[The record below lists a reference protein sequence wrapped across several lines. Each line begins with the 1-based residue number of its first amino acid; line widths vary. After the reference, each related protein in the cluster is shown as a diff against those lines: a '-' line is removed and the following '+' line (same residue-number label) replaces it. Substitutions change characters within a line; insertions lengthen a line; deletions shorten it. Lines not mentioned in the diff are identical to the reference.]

1 MAHVDK
7 SIQYIDDDEFDA
19 LDRALLEAE
28 HSALLRHRPLQ
39 TAVEIRQPTPAGLVD
54 VTNRPDTLATVC
66 AWAEDSTKRQCM
78 RAEAPIPTSVQQ
90 QPVGVLASGAVP
102 MSGTHEPAQPLPV
115 MGIEERT
122 PQGPGCGDECMGKAT
137 LGPGAQLAAE
147 ADALAVSVSGQG
159 YGPGEPLPDA
169 AAVPPVPR
177 IASQRTRTLPRSFL
191 TLNNGS
197 ASSRMPSGSEQ
208 KEGPGSAPG
217 SAAASCEHHSGGPAQ
232 APESD
237 SIAGGCAEAS
247 STVAMSSAEE
257 AGQPQREGAA
267 ASGDKR
273 IPASVKPPS
282 RPLLAYK
289 GSIRW
294 ALLCSQGIPR
304 LTPATMIHVHD
315 IGRTAVTLACCMAS
329 KCVQSPEVSRF

>member
-1 MAHVDK
+1 MSVAHV
-7 SIQYIDDDEFDA
+7 
-19 LDRALLEAE
+19 
-28 HSALLRHRPLQ
+28 
-39 TAVEIRQPTPAGLVD
+39 
-54 VTNRPDTLATVC
+54 
-66 AWAEDSTKRQCM
+66 
-78 RAEAPIPTSVQQ
+78 
-90 QPVGVLASGAVP
+90 
-102 MSGTHEPAQPLPV
+102 PAQPLAV
-115 MGIEERT
+115 MGMVERT
-122 PQGPGCGDECMGKAT
+122 PQGPGSGVECMGKAT
-137 LGPGAQLAAE
+137 LGPGAQFAAVAAALAA
-147 ADALAVSVSGQG
+147 SVSGQG
-159 YGPGEPLPDA
+159 AGPNESLPDA

-177 IASQRTRTLPRSFL
+177 IASQRTRNLPRSFL

-197 ASSRMPSGSEQ
+197 ANSRMPSGSEQ

-217 SAAASCEHHSGGPAQ
+217 SAPGSSAATCEHHSGGPAQ

-237 SIAGGCAEAS
+237 SVAGGCAEAS

>member
-1 MAHVDK
+1 MSVTHV
-7 SIQYIDDDEFDA
+7 
-19 LDRALLEAE
+19 
-28 HSALLRHRPLQ
+28 H
-39 TAVEIRQPTPAGLVD
+39 
-54 VTNRPDTLATVC
+54 
-66 AWAEDSTKRQCM
+66 
-78 RAEAPIPTSVQQ
+78 
-90 QPVGVLASGAVP
+90 
-102 MSGTHEPAQPLPV
+102 AQPIE
-115 MGIEERT
+115 GIGMEERT
-122 PQGPGCGDECMGKAT
+122 SQGPGSGDECMGVST
-137 LGPGAQLAAE
+137 LGPRAQLAAE
-147 ADALAVSVSGQG
+147 ASALAISVSGQG
-159 YGPGEPLPDA
+159 SGPGEPLPDSA
-169 AAVPPVPR
+169 TVPPVPR
-177 IASQRTRTLPRSFL
+177 TASQRTRTLPRSFL
-191 TLNNGS
+191 TLNNGT
-197 ASSRMPSGSEQ
+197 ASSRMPSDSEQ

-217 SAAASCEHHSGGPAQ
+217 SSAATCEHHSVGPAQ

-237 SIAGGCAEAS
+237 SVAGGCAEAS

-267 ASGDKR
+267 ASGDKK